1 MEKRTFGSF
10 LTALRKANGLTQKNL
25 ADRLCVSDK
34 AVSRWE
40 RDETF
45 PDLSL
50 LPVIA
55 DTFDVTVDELLRGE
69 KAITEEGELPTS
81 SGRRTELQVRKSIE
95 VVLFRF
101 TAAVLICIGSV
112 IGAGVVRTF
121 FYGMGTSETLYAVSE
136 GIGFC
141 VWLAALI
148 FLIVYYMNCRN
159 KLSGPEEYEK
169 LTEKAKKQLLRR
181 FRWSLI
187 LLIGLLP
194 LMLMF
199 LFELGWGAVV
209 MSALIIGIPLIIS
222 SMDWLFDTGEND
234 T

>member
-81 SGRRTELQVRKSIE
+81 SGRRTELQVRK
-95 VVLFRF
+95 
-101 TAAVLICIGSV
+101 
-112 IGAGVVRTF
+112 
-121 FYGMGTSETLYAVSE
+121 
-136 GIGFC
+136 
-141 VWLAALI
+141 
-148 FLIVYYMNCRN
+148 
-159 KLSGPEEYEK
+159 
-169 LTEKAKKQLLRR
+169 
-181 FRWSLI
+181 
-187 LLIGLLP
+187 
-194 LMLMF
+194 
-199 LFELGWGAVV
+199 
-209 MSALIIGIPLIIS
+209 
-222 SMDWLFDTGEND
+222 
-234 T
+234 